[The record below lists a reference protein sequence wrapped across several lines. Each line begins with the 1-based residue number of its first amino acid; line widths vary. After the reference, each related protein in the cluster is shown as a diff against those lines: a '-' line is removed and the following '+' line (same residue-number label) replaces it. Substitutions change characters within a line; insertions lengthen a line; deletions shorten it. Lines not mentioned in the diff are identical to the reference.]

1 MYISIKQWAK
11 TVSSSTVLP
20 HVLFCLFPK
29 RKNNKTMDAIKNLL
43 LFALRYTIY
52 RWKEGFAYL
61 ANPEKGFYFE
71 MFLQY

>member
-1 MYISIKQWAK
+1 
-11 TVSSSTVLP
+11 
-20 HVLFCLFPK
+20 
-29 RKNNKTMDAIKNLL
+29 MDAIKNLL